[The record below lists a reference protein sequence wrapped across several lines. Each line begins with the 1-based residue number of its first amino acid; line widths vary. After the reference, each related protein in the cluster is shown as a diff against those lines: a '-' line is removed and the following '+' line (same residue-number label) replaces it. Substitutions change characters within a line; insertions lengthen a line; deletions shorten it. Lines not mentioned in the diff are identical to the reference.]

1 MTIDSL
7 IIEDE
12 LPNARR
18 LEKLLNESAYSVQ
31 IVGRLQTVKEAI
43 IWLKSNP
50 APSLIFMDIRLS
62 DGLSFE
68 IYKNVELQA
77 PVIFTTAYD
86 EYALQAFK
94 VNSVDY
100 LLKPIDKEALEQA
113 LQKFSMQ
120 QRKPDYESMMQLFGQ
135 IQSKQVIYRSRFLVT
150 FRDQLISIA
159 VEDIAYFGSAFKTT
173 FLVTHKGEKHY
184 ISQTLEE
191 LEKEINPS
199 LFFRITRQYL
209 VCNAAVGKIHIFFNG
224 KLKVELRPPAEEEVV
239 LSRDKS
245 IAFKE
250 WLDK

>member
-1 MTIDSL
+1 MTINSL

-18 LEKLLNESAYSVQ
+18 LEKLLNESAYPVQ

-43 IWLKSNP
+43 AWFKSNP

-68 IYKNVELQA
+68 IYKNVELEA

-100 LLKPIDKEALEQA
+100 LLKPIDKTALEQA
-113 LQKFSMQ
+113 LEKFSKQ
-120 QRKPDYESMMQLFGQ
+120 QRKPDYQSMVQLFGQ
-135 IQSKQVIYRSRFLVT
+135 IQSQQVIYRSRFLLT
-150 FRDQLISIA
+150 FRDQLISMP
-159 VEDIAYFGSAFKTT
+159 VEEIAYFGSAFKTT
-173 FLVTHKGEKHY
+173 FLVSHKGEKHY

-191 LEKEINPS
+191 VERELNPA
-199 LFFRITRQYL
+199 LFFRVTRQFL
-209 VCNAAVGKIHIFFNG
+209 VCTLAVAKIHVFFNG
-224 KLKVELRPPAEEEVV
+224 KLKLELLPAAEEEVV

>member
-18 LEKLLNESAYSVQ
+18 LEKLLNESAYPVQ
-31 IVGRLQTVKEAI
+31 IVGRLQTVKEAV

-100 LLKPIDKEALEQA
+100 LLKPIDKEALEQS
-113 LQKFSMQ
+113 LHKFSMQ
-120 QRKPDYESMMQLFGQ
+120 QRKPDYEAMIQLFGQ
-135 IQSKQVIYRSRFLVT
+135 IQSKQIIYRSRFLIT
-150 FRDQLISIA
+150 FRDQLISVA
-159 VEDIAYFGSAFKTT
+159 VEDIAYFGSSFRTT

-209 VCNAAVGKIHIFFNG
+209 VCNTAVCKIHVFFNG
-224 KLKVELRPPAEEEVV
+224 KLKVELLPPAEEEVV

-250 WLDK
+250 WLDR

>member
-1 MTIDSL
+1 MTINSL

-18 LEKLLNESAYSVQ
+18 LEKLLSESAYPVQ
-31 IVGRLQTVKEAI
+31 IVGWLQTVKEAI
-43 IWLKSNP
+43 AWFKSNP

-68 IYKNVELQA
+68 IYKNVELEA

-100 LLKPIDKEALEQA
+100 LLKPIDKAALEQA
-113 LQKFSMQ
+113 LEKFSRQ
-120 QRKPDYESMMQLFGQ
+120 QRKPDYQSMVQLFGQ
-135 IQSKQVIYRSRFLVT
+135 IQSQQVIYRSRFLVT
-150 FRDQLISIA
+150 FRDQLISIP
-159 VEDIAYFGSAFKTT
+159 VEEIAYFGSAFKTT
-173 FLVTHKGEKHY
+173 FFVTHKSEKHY

-191 LEKEINPS
+191 VEKELNPA
-199 LFFRITRQYL
+199 LFFRVTRQFL
-209 VCNAAVGKIHIFFNG
+209 VCTAAVARIHVFFNG
-224 KLKVELRPPAEEEVV
+224 KLKLELLPAAEEEIV

-245 IAFKE
+245 IAFKD

>member
-1 MTIDSL
+1 MTINSL

-18 LEKLLNESAYSVQ
+18 LEKLLNESAYPVQ

-43 IWLKSNP
+43 AWFKSNP

-68 IYKNVELQA
+68 IYKNVELEA

-100 LLKPIDKEALEQA
+100 LLKPIDKTALEQA
-113 LQKFSMQ
+113 LEKFSRQ
-120 QRKPDYESMMQLFGQ
+120 QRKPDYQSMVQLFGQ
-135 IQSKQVIYRSRFLVT
+135 IQSQQVIYRSRFLLT
-150 FRDQLISIA
+150 FRDQLISMP
-159 VEDIAYFGSAFKTT
+159 VEEIAYFGSAFKTT
-173 FLVTHKGEKHY
+173 FLVSHKGEKHY

-191 LEKEINPS
+191 VERELNPA
-199 LFFRITRQYL
+199 LFFRVTRQFL
-209 VCNAAVGKIHIFFNG
+209 VCTLAVAKIHVFFNG
-224 KLKVELRPPAEEEVV
+224 KLKLELLPAAEEEVV

>member
-18 LEKLLNESAYSVQ
+18 LEKLLNESGYSVQ

-113 LQKFSMQ
+113 LHKFSMQ
-120 QRKPDYESMMQLFGQ
+120 QRKPDYEAMMQLFGQ

-150 FRDQLISIA
+150 FRDQLIAVA

-191 LEKEINPS
+191 LEKEINPL